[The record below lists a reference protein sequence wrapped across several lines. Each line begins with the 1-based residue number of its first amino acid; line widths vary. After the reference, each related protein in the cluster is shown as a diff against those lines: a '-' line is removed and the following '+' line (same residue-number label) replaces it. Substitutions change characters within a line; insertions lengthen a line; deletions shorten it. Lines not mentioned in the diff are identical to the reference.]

1 MKRVGIYQKDLGKTG
16 WTQRWVNSI
25 AQILSEDAE
34 VEIVHHD
41 PDLDPKEYGEALGI
55 DFSRIMFRSVPV
67 PEWPDHADLQS
78 RRTLKQEST
87 FCREYSE
94 PYDLFLTSSSDPPF
108 FSHAK
113 RSVLLTPFPKS
124 TFDEYYGHNS
134 PEWDHKGV
142 FSRWWMKKYQYLEW
156 RARFASYQ
164 VILCPSLFAHQ
175 WCWNRWQLMSQ
186 VLYPLPRTDFFPAE
200 EKEPLIVSV
209 GDFSAKNKNRQDL
222 LINAFQEFYDRM
234 IVRFDLDE
242 NWRLCLMGNCSDSP
256 EDLAFVEK
264 LRRKAWGYPVEIVTN
279 ADFETLK
286 NAMSRATFF
295 WSANGYAL
303 KEEDAPDNVES
314 FVITALEAQVSGT
327 IPMIFHIGSAAEV
340 IRHGMNGFLWSTFR
354 ELVDMTT
361 AILIEKKILPFL
373 ETGAIKNAENF
384 NETAFRENLKKF
396 I

>member
-1 MKRVGIYQKDLGKTG
+1 M
-16 WTQRWVNSI
+16 
-25 AQILSEDAE
+25 
-34 VEIVHHD
+34 
-41 PDLDPKEYGEALGI
+41 
-55 DFSRIMFRSVPV
+55 
-67 PEWPDHADLQS
+67 
-78 RRTLKQEST
+78 KQESN

-94 PYDLFLTSSSDPPF
+94 PYDLFLVLSNEPPF

-113 RSVLLTPFPKS
+113 RNILLTPFPKS
-124 TFDEYYGHNS
+124 TFEEYYGHNQT
-134 PEWDHKGV
+134 EWEQKGF
-142 FSRWWMKKYQYLEW
+142 FSRWWLKKYHYLEW

-164 VILCPSLFAHQ
+164 TILCPSQFSRE

-186 VLYPLPRTDFFPAE
+186 VLFPLPRTDFIPAE

-242 NWRLCLMGNCSDSP
+242 DWRLCLIGNCSGSP

-264 LRRKAWGYPVEIVTN
+264 LRRKAYGYPIEIQTN
-279 ADFETLK
+279 VDFQTLK
-286 NAMSRATFF
+286 NTMSRATFF

-303 KEEDAPDNVES
+303 NENDAPDRVEP
-314 FVITALEAQVSGT
+314 FVMTTLEAQISGA
-327 IPMIFHIGSAAEV
+327 IPMIFHTGSAAEV
-340 IRHGMNGFLWSTFR
+340 IHHGMNGFLWSNFR

>member
-16 WTQRWVNSI
+16 WPDRWVNSI
-25 AQILSEDAE
+25 AQILSENAE
-34 VEIVHHD
+34 VEIVHHN
-41 PDLDPKEYGEALGI
+41 PELDPKEYGEALGV
-55 DFSRIMFRSVPV
+55 DFSRIMFRAVPV
-67 PEWPDHADLQS
+67 PEWPDHADLQA
-78 RRTLKQEST
+78 RRTLKQESN

-94 PYDLFLTSSSDPPF
+94 PYDLFLVLSNEPPF

-113 RSVLLTPFPKS
+113 RNILLTPFPKS
-124 TFDEYYGHNS
+124 TFEEYYGHNQT
-134 PEWDHKGV
+134 EWEQKGF
-142 FSRWWMKKYQYLEW
+142 FSRWWLKKYHYLEW

-164 VILCPSLFAHQ
+164 TILCPSQFSRE

-186 VLYPLPRTDFFPAE
+186 VLFPLPRTDFIPAE

-242 NWRLCLMGNCSDSP
+242 DWRLCLIGNCSGSP

-264 LRRKAWGYPVEIVTN
+264 LRRKAYGYPIEIQTN
-279 ADFETLK
+279 VDFQTLK
-286 NAMSRATFF
+286 NTMSRATFF

-303 KEEDAPDNVES
+303 NENDAPDRVEP
-314 FVITALEAQVSGT
+314 FVMTTLEAQISGA
-327 IPMIFHIGSAAEV
+327 IPMIFHTGSAAEV
-340 IRHGMNGFLWSTFR
+340 IHHGMNGFLWSNFR

>member
-25 AQILSEDAE
+25 AQILSEDSE

-41 PDLDPKEYGEALGI
+41 PELDPKEYGETLGV
-55 DFSRIMFRSVPV
+55 DFSRIMFRSVPF
-67 PEWPDHADLQS
+67 PEWPDHADLHS
-78 RRTLKQEST
+78 KMTLKQESN

-94 PYDLFLTSSSDPPF
+94 PYDLFLISGNEPPF

-113 RSVLLTPFPKS
+113 RSVLLTPFPQF
-124 TFDEYYGHNS
+124 TFDEYYGHNTS
-134 PEWDHKGV
+134 EWENKG
-142 FSRWWMKKYQYLEW
+142 FLSRWWLKKYHYLAW

-164 VILCPSLFAHQ
+164 MILCPSQFSRQ
-175 WCWNRWQLMSQ
+175 WCWNRWQLMPQ
-186 VLYPLPRTDFFPAE
+186 VLYPLPRTDFLPAE

-209 GDFSAKNKNRQDL
+209 GDFSAKNNNRQDL

-242 NWRLCLMGNCSDSP
+242 AWCLCLMGNCSDSP

-279 ADFETLK
+279 VDFQTLK
-286 NAMSRATFF
+286 NTMSRATFF

-303 KEEDAPDNVES
+303 KEEDAPDGIEP
-314 FVITALEAQVSGT
+314 FMMMALEAQVSGT
-327 IPMIFHIGSAAEV
+327 VPMIFHTGSAAEV
-340 IRHGMNGFLWSTFR
+340 IHHGMNGFLWSTFR

-361 AILIEKKILPFL
+361 AILIENKILPFL

-384 NETAFRENLKKF
+384 NQTAFRENLKKF